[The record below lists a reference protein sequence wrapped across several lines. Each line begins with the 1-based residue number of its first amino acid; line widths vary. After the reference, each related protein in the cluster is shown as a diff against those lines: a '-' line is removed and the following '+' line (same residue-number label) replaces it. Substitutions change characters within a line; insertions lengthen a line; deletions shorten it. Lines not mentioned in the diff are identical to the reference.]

1 MAKLLLTYRKFLV
14 WELNN
19 LASARLIASAAR
31 RTTTGPVET
40 QRGRVAKLS
49 ERKGIATWPRT
60 GAGHN
65 KGYNV
70 EIEWEW
76 PPVVQQNSHI
86 YQYSLNQTIHLPKPW
101 HASLRGLVPPLIPA
115 PFDGSSFRSC
125 SLFRL
130 TGADSAVFAH
140 IPIRPHQR
148 HVVTCYPY
156 GTHPSVPPL
165 ILAPFDGSSWL
176 SALRRWPSRSC
187 GRSRCSRRPR

>member
-1 MAKLLLTYRKFLV
+1 MQKTERNNRRTLRAAATHGPICNLIEYGGNGQWPAPPTGPAPACLPSPVRSADTAGIRTYDTKTPSRDT
-14 WELNN
+14 
-19 LASARLIASAAR
+19 ASAMWKQVIPS
-31 RTTTGPVET
+31 
-40 QRGRVAKLS
+40 S
-49 ERKGIATWPRT
+49 NI
-60 GAGHN
+60 
-65 KGYNV
+65 
-70 EIEWEW
+70 
-76 PPVVQQNSHI
+76 
-86 YQYSLNQTIHLPKPW
+86 IHLSKPW
-101 HASLRGLVPPLIPA
+101 HASLSGLVPPLIPA